1 MKKIAAIITAV
12 VMLASPFVVNASPQ
26 QDLKDFR
33 SFFKKKFPDTPMN
46 DFINGVYSVHKASRE
61 QWEAF
66 EEFPS
71 YEIYV
76 DKGEA
81 LFNNTKFKNGKGF
94 KNCFPRAKRG
104 IKGNY
109 PYFDTKKGKV
119 VTLEGTI
126 NKCITSNGS
135 KKWGWKKGKMA
146 HLSAYLSYKTRGQTI
161 KVKTPKGKKAV
172 AAYNRGKAHFYAK
185 RGQLNMSCADCHYY
199 YSGNKIRAD
208 ILSPAI
214 GHVSHFPVYRNKWA
228 KKTGDGMGTLHRRYG
243 GCNKQ
248 VRARP
253 FKAQSAEYSALEY
266 FHTYMSNGLKW
277 NGPGQRK

>member
-1 MKKIAAIITAV
+1 VLFRSVLMKKLAAMICAV
-12 VMLASPFVVNASPQ
+12 VMLASPFVVNASPA

-33 SFFKKKFPDTPMN
+33 AFFKNKFPATPMH

-94 KNCFPRAKRG
+94 KNCFPNAKRG

-172 AAYNRGKAHFYAK
+172 AAYTRGKAHFYVNLV
-185 RGQLNMSCADCHYY
+185 QLNLCM
-199 YSGNKIRAD
+199 R
-208 ILSPAI
+208 
-214 GHVSHFPVYRNKWA
+214 
-228 KKTGDGMGTLHRRYG
+228 
-243 GCNKQ
+243 
-248 VRARP
+248 
-253 FKAQSAEYSALEY
+253 
-266 FHTYMSNGLKW
+266 
-277 NGPGQRK
+277 